1 MDECKPLHLGGFLLM
16 QSMAGGT
23 GAGLGAYL
31 ASALRDDYPSAEAYT
46 RPLFSST
53 YAHSVG

>member
-46 RPLFSST
+46 RPLFSS
-53 YAHSVG
+53 S